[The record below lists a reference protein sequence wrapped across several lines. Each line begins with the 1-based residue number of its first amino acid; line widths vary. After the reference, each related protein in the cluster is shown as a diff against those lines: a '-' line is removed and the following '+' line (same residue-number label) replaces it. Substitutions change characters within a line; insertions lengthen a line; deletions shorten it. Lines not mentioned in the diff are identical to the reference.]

1 MKRILFT
8 YSDGAVDRAKELLQE
23 MLDLMSSPLTPDDLF
38 YFGVFSNVYQYAN
51 NIEMNLEIENIP
63 AILINE
69 MAPLG
74 ERMNY
79 VQTLIDNIMTG
90 KEKKPQWMIDI
101 EQDERCDV
109 NGKCSP
115 STQLYLYPKDE
126 KYRELGE
133 AMIRFLYSLGHEIG
147 CQIED

>member
-8 YSDGAVDRAKELLQE
+8 YSDGAVDKVKELLQE
-23 MLDLMSSPLTPDDLF
+23 MLDLMSSPLAPDDLF

-51 NIEMNLEIENIP
+51 NIEMNVEIDNIP

-101 EQDERCDV
+101 E
-109 NGKCSP
+109 
-115 STQLYLYPKDE
+115 
-126 KYRELGE
+126 
-133 AMIRFLYSLGHEIG
+133 
-147 CQIED
+147 